1 MAFLKKQPRKF
12 IFTAFSVDGNR
23 DRIDRNLD
31 PVLQWAGARGSSPS
45 AGMAELADALDLGS
59 SAARR
64 GGSSPLVRTR
74 NEQARP
80 RAASLICILGP
91 GVLDWRYRRR

>member
-23 DRIDRNLD
+23 DRIDRNLG

-64 GGSSPLVRTR
+64 GGSSPLVRTKIGIGVT
-74 NEQARP
+74 
-80 RAASLICILGP
+80 ASLVCILGTDM
-91 GVLDWRYRRR
+91 LNL

>member
-23 DRIDRNLD
+23 DRIDRNLG

-64 GGSSPLVRTR
+64 GGSSPLVRTKIGTGAAKSGVFDLHFGAGC
-74 NEQARP
+74 ARL
-80 RAASLICILGP
+80 AL
-91 GVLDWRYRRR
+91 

>member
-64 GGSSPLVRTR
+64 GGSSPLVRTKIGTGVT
-74 NEQARP
+74 
-80 RAASLICILGP
+80 ASLVCILGTDM
-91 GVLDWRYRRR
+91 LNL

>member
-23 DRIDRNLD
+23 DRIDRNLA

-64 GGSSPLVRTR
+64 GGSSPLVRTKIGTG
-74 NEQARP
+74 AT
-80 RAASLICILGP
+80 ASFVCILETDM
-91 GVLDWRYRRR
+91 LS